1 MVNIAASLYNPALSG
16 TSKNL
21 SGYKHRADHSILPN
35 MNPVLENLQPYPF
48 QKLAGLLKDLEPNAS
63 LAPICLH
70 IGEPKHATPEF
81 IKQELANNLQGLAHY
96 PTTQGSNWLRTSI
109 AAWLAQRYQL
119 DNINP
124 ETQVI
129 PINGSREALFAFAQT
144 VVDAHTS
151 LRPVVVCQ
159 NPFYQIYEGAAL
171 LANAELFFLNSL
183 PEDQFAPQWTQ
194 LPDHIWARTQLVY
207 ICSPN
212 NPTGRVMTLNEWQS
226 LFALSD
232 QYGFVIAADECYSE
246 IYFDEAHPPLGA
258 LQAAKKL
265 GRSGF
270 PRLVVFGSLSKR
282 SNVPGLRS
290 GFVAGDASILKKFLL
305 YRTYHG
311 SAMNPAVQAASTI
324 AWSDEQHVIENRRL
338 YKQKFADAMEILATA
353 LPVSMPEAA
362 FYLWLKTPVS
372 DTAFCR
378 RLYHE
383 KNIVVLPGS
392 YLAREAGGINP
403 GENFVRIA
411 LVSSVTECKEA
422 FERIREVAF

>member
-1 MVNIAASLYNPALSG
+1 
-16 TSKNL
+16 
-21 SGYKHRADHSILPN
+21 
-35 MNPVLENLQPYPF
+35 MNSALENLQLYPF
-48 QKLAGLLKDLEPNAS
+48 QKLAGLLKDLKPNTS
-63 LAPICLH
+63 LSPISLH

-81 IKQELANNLQGLAHY
+81 IKQELANNLHELAHY

-109 AAWLAQRYQL
+109 ATWLAQRYRL

-124 ETQVI
+124 DTQVI

-144 VVDAHTS
+144 VVDTHATP
-151 LRPVVVCQ
+151 RPVVVCQ

-183 PEDQFAPQWTQ
+183 PETRFAPQWRQ
-194 LPDHIWARTQLVY
+194 LPDQIWARTQLVY

-212 NPTGRVMTLNEWQS
+212 NPTGRVLTLEEWQD

-246 IYFDEAHPPLGA
+246 IYFDETHPPLGA
-258 LQAAKKL
+258 LEAAEKS
-265 GRSGF
+265 GRSDF
-270 PRLVVFGSLSKR
+270 RRLVVFSSLSKR

-338 YKQKFADAMEILATA
+338 YKQKFADAMKILADA

-362 FYLWLKTPVS
+362 FYLWIKTPIS
-372 DTAFCR
+372 DTSFCR

-383 KNIVVLPGS
+383 KNVVVLPGS
-392 YLAREAGGINP
+392 YLAREASGINP
-403 GENFVRIA
+403 GENYIRVA
-411 LVSSVTECKEA
+411 LVSSVAECKEA
-422 FERIREVAF
+422 LERIREVSF